1 MGQSNSGEDGEP
13 EQLLEV
19 TEERCEEI
27 IKNLLDEGILDWT
40 TIAKEMLQ
48 SLQPPQT
55 ATHVPQL
62 DGHRER
68 YERGNR
74 WAPSRRWMYSQ
85 YGPCESCGKITSIN
99 HDHIVERDILGNEAD
114 RLENLRF
121 LCRRC
126 NQSRHWEK
134 GNVLDLGTAAAVMYL
149 LFTQEPK
156 TVKELEKMGRQV
168 GLTQSN
174 QRFEETWAF
183 AMYLHREGL
192 IEVDEVHPV
201 IDEGE
206 LEQYQEYYSATKEY
220 FKELNERLRDQYPD
234 EMRIKNNLEHLVRGR
249 KTKVEDRIDAARE
262 LNILS
267 DDEVEQILRNDTKLT
282 DSEKRKILEAVGTFN
297 DGEMQDIVNSRK
309 VSLYHVLNTD
319 QQEAVIQE
327 IDEKMEEFQDEYL
340 EQAD

>member
-1 MGQSNSGEDGEP
+1 M
-13 EQLLEV
+13 

-27 IKNLLDEGILDWT
+27 ITNLVEEDILDWT

-62 DGHRER
+62 DGLRER

-85 YGPCESCGKITSIN
+85 YGPCENCGKITSIN
-99 HDHIVERDILGNEAD
+99 HDHIVERDILGDEAD

-126 NQSRHWEK
+126 NQSRHWEN
-134 GNVLDLGTAAAVMYL
+134 GNILDLGTAAAVMYL
-149 LFTQEPK
+149 LFTQKPK

-192 IEVDEVHPV
+192 LEVDEIHPV
-201 IDEGE
+201 IDEDE
-206 LEQYQEYYSATKEY
+206 LEQYREYYSATKEY
-220 FKELNERLRDQYPD
+220 FKELNTRLRQEYPE
-234 EMRIKNNLEHLVRGR
+234 EMSIKNNLELLVRGR
-249 KTKVEDRIDAARE
+249 KTKVEDRIDSARG
-262 LNILS
+262 LGIL
-267 DDEVEQILRNDTKLT
+267 DDGEVEEILRDDTKLT
-282 DSEKRKILEAVGTFN
+282 DGQKRTLLEAVGTFT
-297 DGEMQDIVNSRK
+297 DSEIRDIVNSRK
-309 VSLYHVLNTD
+309 VSLYHVLGSD
-319 QQEAVIQE
+319 QQDSVIQE
-327 IDEKMEEFQDEYL
+327 IDEKMEEFQNEYL
-340 EQAD
+340 K